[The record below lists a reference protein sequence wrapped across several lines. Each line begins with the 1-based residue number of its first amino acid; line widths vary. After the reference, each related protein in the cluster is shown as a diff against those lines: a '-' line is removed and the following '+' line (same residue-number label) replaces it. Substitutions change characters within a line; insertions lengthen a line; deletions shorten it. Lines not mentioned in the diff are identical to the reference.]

1 MTRRLLQ
8 RRQRLMAKLPP
19 LEDVLRGS
27 IVERSLRCGR
37 KGCHCA
43 QDGGGHHAVYLSVTV
58 ERGRTEQ
65 ISVPPTLLPDVRRGV
80 ATYHKW
86 WEIMEEISAIN
97 RQLLRQQRD
106 AQRAPPGRTTHRRR
120 RG

>member
-8 RRQRLMAKLPP
+8 RRQRLLAKLPP
-19 LEDVLRGS
+19 LEEVLRGS
-27 IVERSLRCGR
+27 IVERSVRCGR

-43 QDGGGHHAVYLSVTV
+43 QDGDGHHAVYLSVTV
-58 ERGRTEQ
+58 GRRRTEQ
-65 ISVPPTLLPDVRRGV
+65 ISVPSTLLPAVRRGV

-106 AQRAPPGRTTHRRR
+106 AQRAPPGRTTRRRR